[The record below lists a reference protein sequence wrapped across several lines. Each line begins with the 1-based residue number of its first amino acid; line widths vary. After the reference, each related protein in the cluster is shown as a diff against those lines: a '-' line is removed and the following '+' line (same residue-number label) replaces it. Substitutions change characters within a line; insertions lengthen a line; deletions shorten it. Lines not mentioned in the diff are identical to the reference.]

1 MKNNRIYW
9 IDIAKGLGIIFVIL
23 GHITYN
29 SDLAKELYTFHM
41 PLFFFLSGYVF
52 RIDKYDNNIKF
63 IKHKIKTL
71 LLPYF
76 SLCSITILYLN
87 YMYPGNFIRYIYI
100 LIQMD
105 VTTTLWFL
113 SCLFF
118 SELIFFYLIK
128 TLRNDL
134 YKIGQKIVLLTILGL
149 LYYRYINVSLPFKLD
164 TCLIAISF
172 IFLGYLFR
180 RNKYIDINKYKSKK
194 VFIICICINILTGFI
209 PYKMFNL
216 GLNMNKHSYGIEP
229 LCFLAAIS
237 GIFIVVIISLRIHSY
252 IIQYIGKN
260 SLIFFALHQAI
271 FLDLLKNIFKQINI
285 FQNIENPSLSQNP
298 FYVLINLLLVL
309 VFCFIVNYIIYNT
322 RLRIIIGK

>member
-1 MKNNRIYW
+1 MKNTRIYW

-52 RIDKYDNNIKF
+52 EVEKYDNNINF
-63 IKHKIKTL
+63 ITHKVKTL

-76 SLCSITILYLN
+76 SLCIITIVYLN
-87 YMYPGNFIRYIYI
+87 YMYPGNFTKYLQI
-100 LIQMD
+100 LIQTN

-113 SCLFF
+113 PCLFF
-118 SELIFFYLIK
+118 SELVFFYLIK
-128 TLRNDL
+128 ILRNDL
-134 YKIGQKIVLLTILGL
+134 YRIGKIVLLLTILGL
-149 LYYRYINVSLPFKLD
+149 LYYRFIDVSLLFKLD
-164 TCLIAISF
+164 TCLIAIFF
-172 IFLGYLFR
+172 IFLGYLLKKIKFMSS
-180 RNKYIDINKYKSKK
+180 NKYRYKKF
-194 VFIICICINILTGFI
+194 FIICICINILTGFI

-216 GLNMNKHSYGIEP
+216 GLNMNRHYYGIEP

-237 GIFIVVIISLRIHSY
+237 GIFIVIIVSSKIYSN

-260 SLIFFALHQAI
+260 SLIFFSLHQAV
-271 FLDLLKNIFKQINI
+271 FLDLLKHIFKQINI
-285 FQNIENPSLSQNP
+285 FQDIENPSLLQNP
-298 FYVLINLLLVL
+298 VYVLVNLLLVL
-309 VFCFIVNYIIYNT
+309 FFCYIINYIIYNT